1 MSKISKSDYVDG
13 VGATIDYGNGV
24 GYYTSHRSV
33 SELLQ
38 IGTFNDNTTPSHGAV
53 GRIIKRVEGK
63 IDDKLKVS
71 FRPEIIEKEV
81 HDFDPSQMGAYPVLP
96 WKDYVGFVQLNSE
109 KVRKLLRLE
118 LWQGDKYI
126 DIASASCMYTPQA
139 TAQTGTYTLRF
150 DIGSPVTV
158 SFTLT
163 ENNANG
169 FYDQFGQKT
178 TVLEICAA
186 INEVYPSKTA
196 DFTQQ
201 TSPKTTAAS
210 TGSGNISDFFYACP
224 SEDGKSVYISSK
236 LPSDA
241 GTICSLVET
250 VGSTATTF
258 SFTDNESGGRT
269 KDFWTINSE
278 GKIFFRE
285 EYPFNHKHSIRATYI
300 RGSSRVP
307 AAIHEAATKLVA
319 AEILVTDDNTIL
331 IAETGSNIDL
341 AKKHEILTT
350 EANAILDGKRNLVHL
365 ID

>member
-1 MSKISKSDYVDG
+1 MSKISKSDYV
-13 VGATIDYGNGV
+13 VGQQQDYGNGI
-24 GYYTSHRSV
+24 GFYTRHQDV

-38 IGTFNDNTTPSHGAV
+38 IGGFNDNTTPTHGEV

-81 HDFDPSQMGAYPVLP
+81 HDFDPHQQGAYPVLP
-96 WKDYVGFVQLNSE
+96 YKDYVGFIQLNSE
-109 KVRKLLRLE
+109 KIRKILRLE
-118 LWQGDKYI
+118 LWQGDKYV
-126 DIASASCMYTPQA
+126 DVASASCMYTPPA

-163 ENNANG
+163 ENTANG

-186 INEVYPSKTA
+186 INEVFPSKTA

-201 TSPKTTAAS
+201 LTAKTTTAS
-210 TGSGNISDFFYACP
+210 TGNGNISDFFYACP

-250 VGSTATTF
+250 LGSTATTF
-258 SFTDNESGGRT
+258 SFNDNETGGRT
-269 KDFWTINSE
+269 EDFWTVSGE
-278 GKIFFRE
+278 GKIFFRN
-285 EYPFNHKHSIRATYI
+285 EYPFNTKHSIRATYI

-331 IAETGSNIDL
+331 IAETGSNIDIT
-341 AKKHEILTT
+341 KKHEILTT